1 MGTSHVDS
9 NMEAKDGTE
18 TISGFA
24 SIGGTTIT
32 ATGAVSGANV
42 QATNYIKI
50 GTHKYI
56 INTAYATEASI
67 VAEATSIEAS
77 VKGSIALGVGKLWVF
92 DTDTDATLL

>member
-1 MGTSHVDS
+1 MGDS
-9 NMEAKDGTE
+9 NLKSNIIGDDAV
-18 TISGFA
+18 TISGIA
-24 SIGGTTIT
+24 SIT
-32 ATGAVSGANV
+32 SGNV
-42 QATNYIKI
+42 KATNYIKI